1 MSKMMIYATT
11 DKAGGNIENVWGHQM
26 LTRSID
32 SSNKDEV
39 EQAKADG
46 WTNKP
51 QDVIKQIEA
60 QAMKKDNDKIKGQL
74 GDDKRV
80 KELEEQLSQAL
91 TEIAEFEQERTDSN
105 KVIDEKIARIAELE
119 DIVAKNSE
127 VFKDANGFIDE
138 KNERIAELEAK
149 LAIYEETKDVNGNGK
164 VDYEEMTNAEL
175 QKLLDQ
181 RKVEYNKRD
190 GKEALIKAAK
200 DSEVKDA

>member
-1 MSKMMIYATT
+1 
-11 DKAGGNIENVWGHQM
+11 M

-60 QAMKKDNDKIKGQL
+60 QAMKKDNDKMKGQL
-74 GDDKRV
+74 SGGNDKRI

-91 TEIAEFEQERTDSN
+91 TEIAG
-105 KVIDEKIARIAELE
+105 L
-119 DIVAKNSE
+119 
-127 VFKDANGFIDE
+127 
-138 KNERIAELEAK
+138 
-149 LAIYEETKDVNGNGK
+149 EETVTVLTDKVEVYEKAKDKNGNGK

-181 RKVEYNKRD
+181 RKVDYNKRD
-190 GKEALIKAAK
+190 GKDALIKAAQK
-200 DSEVKDA
+200 SE

>member
-1 MSKMMIYATT
+1 MRCLRAAYIAINLTNEDKAMSKIMIYATT

-60 QAMKKDNDKIKGQL
+60 QAMKKDNDKMKGQL
-74 GDDKRV
+74 SGGNDKRV

-91 TEIAEFEQERTDSN
+91 TEIAG
-105 KVIDEKIARIAELE
+105 L
-119 DIVAKNSE
+119 
-127 VFKDANGFIDE
+127 
-138 KNERIAELEAK
+138 
-149 LAIYEETKDVNGNGK
+149 EETVTELKDKVEVYEKAKDKNGNGK

-181 RKVEYNKRD
+181 RKVDYNKRD
-190 GKEALIKAAK
+190 GKDALIKAAQK
-200 DSEVKDA
+200 SE